1 MMKRARQWCLFL
13 LLLQLSLPALAA
25 SSDSLEAF
33 KLLTGLL
40 GDWTGKSG
48 SGREHKVNYR
58 LSAGGSVLVETWSL
72 PSGRESMTLYH
83 LDGESLMATHY
94 CPQGNQ
100 PRLVLMPGDKKMH
113 FAFLDGT
120 NLQVAGKSHQYSFW
134 LQIDDED
141 HFRRNEIY
149 VENNALIEPAP
160 IEDPAE
166 TFSYT
171 RTKDAGAVGK

>member
-1 MMKRARQWCLFL
+1 MKLIKYCCLFL
-13 LLLQLSLPALAA
+13 LFLPLSLSAFAANRNTAQAFEQLS
-25 SSDSLEAF
+25 
-33 KLLTGLL
+33 GLV
-40 GDWTGKSG
+40 GDWSGKSA

-58 LSAGGSVLVETWSL
+58 LTAGGSVLVETWSL
-72 PSGRESMTLYH
+72 SSGRESMTLYH

-100 PRLVLMPGDKKMH
+100 PRLVLMPGEGKMH

-120 NLQVAGKSHQYSFW
+120 HLQVPGKSHQYSFW

-141 HFRRNEIY
+141 HFQRNEIY
-149 VENNALIEPAP
+149 VENGAVIANAPP
-160 IEDPAE
+160 EDPAE

-171 RTKDAGAVGK
+171 RIKAAGAVKQ